1 MGLVGK
7 FFHFWT
13 LVFIAVLLVFTA
25 PKLYEKFRDEA
36 DQALDLGKE
45 KLMEAY
51 KVAEKFVKENV
62 VQKINEVG

>member
-1 MGLVGK
+1 M
-7 FFHFWT
+7 
-13 LVFIAVLLVFTA
+13 FIAVLLVFTA